1 MEAPLM
7 AKTHKS
13 KSTLKDR
20 VRRMFKNN
28 ELCTLAFDA
37 LEEDIE
43 VQTLLEDSNRM
54 AIDRLGYSD
63 HGHIHSLIVTMN
75 GMRLFRILTDVVSPT
90 IVQEETG
97 TIEDAQLIVLLGC
110 YLHDVGMSVHR
121 EGHHE
126 FSVSIALPI
135 LNRIL
140 AKVYPKDLHKQVHVR
155 GHVLHAIQAHDKVI
169 SPSTIEAGIVGI
181 ADALDMTKGRA
192 RIPFEAGSVNIHSA
206 SAMAIER
213 VTIHRGKDRTVRI
226 EVSMSNASGI
236 FQIQELLEKKI
247 ESAEQL
253 TGHIELYAVMTGSE
267 DRILSEQ
274 LRIL

>member
-1 MEAPLM
+1 M
-7 AKTHKS
+7 AKAHKS
-13 KSTLKDR
+13 KSTLKQR

-37 LEEDIE
+37 LEDDIE

-54 AIDRLGYSD
+54 AIDRLGFSD

-75 GMRLFRILTDVVSPT
+75 GMKLFQALKGVVSPT
-90 IVQEETG
+90 IVQEDTG
-97 TIEDAQLIVLLGC
+97 TIKDAQLIVLLAC
-110 YLHDVGMSVHR
+110 YLHDIGMSVHR
-121 EGHHE
+121 ERHNE
-126 FSVSIALPI
+126 FSVTIALPI
-135 LNRIL
+135 LSRIL
-140 AKVYPKDLHKQVHVR
+140 AKAYPKDIHKQVHVR
-155 GHVLHAIQAHDKVI
+155 GHILHAIQAHDKVI
-169 SPSTIEAGIVGI
+169 TPSTIEAGIVGI

-213 VTIHRGKDRTVRI
+213 VTIRKGEDRPVRI
-226 EVSMSNASGI
+226 EVFMSNASGI

-247 ESAEQL
+247 EIATQL
-253 TGHIELYAVMTGSE
+253 AGHIELYAVMTGQE